1 MRFSELCEKEVINVK
16 DCCYI
21 GHVQDIVFDCD
32 CGKICDIIVPGPGKY
47 LGCLCRDF
55 EYCIPWV
62 KIIKIGPDII
72 LVDIDE
78 EAMRRKI

>member
-16 DCCYI
+16 DCFYI
-21 GHVQDIVFDCD
+21 GHVQDIVFDSE

-47 LGCLCRDF
+47 LGCLCRDY

-62 KIIKIGPDII
+62 KILKIGPDIV
-72 LVDIDE
+72 LVDMDE

>member
-1 MRFSELCEKEVINVK
+1 MRFSEVCEKEVIIVK

-21 GHVQDIVFDCD
+21 GHVQDIVFDSE

-47 LGCLCRDF
+47 LGCLCRDY

-62 KIIKIGPDII
+62 KILKIGPDIV
-72 LVDIDE
+72 LVDMDE